1 MTATAAATTAA
12 DTGRAAPRARFGP
25 VVLAEFTKFR
35 TVRSSFWTLLISAA
49 LTVGIGAAFLPIV
62 IDSYT
67 PAHPGEQA
75 AAVAIREGWW
85 FEGLHV
91 GILAVMILGVLVAT
105 TEYGTGTIRATLA
118 AVPSRLRVLTAK
130 VVAFT
135 AVALVAGAVQAYA
148 AFLAARPIL
157 ADRGIDVPLTDPDA
171 LRGVTMATL
180 AIVGA
185 GLFGLGAGLLIRH
198 TAGAI
203 GAVVAVMWVVTG
215 LALLLPDSWADVR
228 RALPANALYGMFT
241 PSANTFAVAPA
252 TAVFFGYLLALVA
265 VAAVL
270 LHRRDT

>member
-1 MTATAAATTAA
+1 MTATATIAA
-12 DTGRAAPRARFGP
+12 TGRAAPRVGFAP
-25 VVLAEFTKFR
+25 VVLAEWTKFR

-49 LTVGIGAAFLPIV
+49 LTVGIGAAFLPV
-62 IDSYT
+62 VVDSYDGPT
-67 PAHPGEQA
+67 DQA
-75 AAVAIREGWW
+75 AHWATDEGWW

-118 AVPSRLRVLTAK
+118 AVPSRLQVLTAK
-130 VVAFT
+130 VAAFT
-135 AVALVAGAVQAYA
+135 AVTLLAGAAQAYT

-171 LRGVTMATL
+171 LRGVSMATL

-241 PSANTFAVAPA
+241 PSSNTFAVGTA
-252 TAVFFGYLLALVA
+252 TAVFFGYLLALLA
-265 VAAVL
+265 IAAVL
-270 LHRRDT
+270 LQRRDA